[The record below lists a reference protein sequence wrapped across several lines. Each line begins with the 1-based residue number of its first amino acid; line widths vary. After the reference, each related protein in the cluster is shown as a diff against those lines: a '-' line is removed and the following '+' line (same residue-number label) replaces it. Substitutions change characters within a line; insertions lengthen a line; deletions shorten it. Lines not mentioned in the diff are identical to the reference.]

1 MRPAA
6 HIDERFAS
14 LRALG
19 ALNSMRHMKHVLHRL
34 LRYLAVEHGLLGS
47 LWLRFGRPSNH
58 DHALYLGRWG
68 GLHAVGQNTTITRGA
83 VFTDPAYVRIGSNCG
98 ISEATFIGHD
108 GSIRVLNNA
117 YGVRLDAV
125 GKIDVRDN
133 SFIGYGAI
141 IMPGV
146 TIGPNS
152 IVGAGAVVTKDVP
165 PNTVVGAATTR
176 VLMSTEELVQRK
188 LDKTRNYP
196 WYPLIAQ
203 REGDFDPV
211 LEPEL
216 LRQRVA
222 TFYGAEAAVAAR

>member
-1 MRPAA
+1 MMK
-6 HIDERFAS
+6 I
-14 LRALG
+14 LR
-19 ALNSMRHMKHVLHRL
+19 RL
-34 LRYLAVEHGLLGS
+34 LRYLALEHGRLGR
-47 LWLRFGRPSNH
+47 LWLRFGKPSNH
-58 DHALYLGRWG
+58 DNALYLGRWG
-68 GLHAVGQNTTITRGA
+68 GLHSVGRNTTITKGA
-83 VFTDPAYVRIGSNCG
+83 VFTDPSYVRIGHNCG

-152 IVGAGAVVTKDVP
+152 VVGAGAVITKDVP
-165 PNTVVGAATTR
+165 PNTVVGAGPTR
-176 VLMSTEELVQRK
+176 TLMSTEELVQRK
-188 LDKTRNYP
+188 LSRARSYP
-196 WYPLIAQ
+196 WYPLIEQ
-203 REGDFDPV
+203 RVGDFDPR

-222 TFYGAEAAVAAR
+222 SFYGPDAALPAR

>member
-1 MRPAA
+1 MMK
-6 HIDERFAS
+6 I
-14 LRALG
+14 LR
-19 ALNSMRHMKHVLHRL
+19 RL
-34 LRYLAVEHGLLGS
+34 LRTLALEHGRLGWF
-47 LWLRFGRPSNH
+47 WLRFGQPSNH

-68 GLHAVGQNTTITRGA
+68 GLHSVGHNTTITKGA
-83 VFTDPAYVRIGSNCG
+83 VFTDPSYVRIGNNCG
-98 ISEATFIGHD
+98 ISEAIFIGHD

-152 IVGAGAVVTKDVP
+152 VVGAGAVVTKDVP
-165 PNTVVGAATTR
+165 PNTVVGAGPTR
-176 VLMSTEELVQRK
+176 TLMSTEELVQRK
-188 LDKTRNYP
+188 LSRARSYP
-196 WYPLIAQ
+196 WYPLIEQ
-203 REGDFDPV
+203 REGDFDPA

-216 LRQRVA
+216 RRQRVA
-222 TFYGAEAAVAAR
+222 SFYGPGAALTAR